1 MAFNGALR
9 SRGWRRH
16 ETARAQELSGKRC
29 LQRLVDHMVGEMRTC
44 HNKMLMLFGFGQC
57 RNRWA
62 KNFFEVLGPCCVK
75 WMMLISRS
83 AREEANVILSK
94 YSGYCCGLRPREPET
109 SQGSAQAEPET

>member
-1 MAFNGALR
+1 MEAARDRESPGAALA
-9 SRGWRRH
+9 S
-16 ETARAQELSGKRC
+16 AVCK
-29 LQRLVDHMVGEMRTC
+29 RLVDHMVGEMRTC